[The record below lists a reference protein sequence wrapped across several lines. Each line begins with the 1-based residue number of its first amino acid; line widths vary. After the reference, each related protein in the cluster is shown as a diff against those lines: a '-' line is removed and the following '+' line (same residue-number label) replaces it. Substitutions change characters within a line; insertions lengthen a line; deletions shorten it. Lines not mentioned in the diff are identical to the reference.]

1 MSEETIQADAA
12 ALVAMPVALLAAHL
26 DGVDLDTLNAALEA
40 EQAGPNRKGAI
51 AALGAAISGHPE
63 GAAAAAKAAEGAP
76 SDAPGA
82 PPSSNPAVDGS
93 EADSELLTAGGSIT
107 VALADA
113 PADPDA
119 ISVAP
124 PRPHESLVS
133 QLALRWHE
141 FKDFVRGLEGEVEG
155 ELGAALAFARSHL

>member
-12 ALVAMPVALLAAHL
+12 ALVAMTVADLAAHL
-26 DGVDLDTLNAALEA
+26 DGVDLDTLNAALAA

-51 AALGAAISGHPE
+51 AALQAAIDGHPE
-63 GAAAAAKAAEGAP
+63 NAAAAAAAAE
-76 SDAPGA
+76 D
-82 PPSSNPAVDGS
+82 
-93 EADSELLTAGGSIT
+93 
-107 VALADA
+107 ADA
-113 PADPDA
+113 ATASAPNPDA

-124 PRPHESLVS
+124 PRPHEGLVA
-133 QLALRWHE
+133 QLELRWHE

>member
-51 AALGAAISGHPE
+51 AALQAAIDGHPE
-63 GAAAAAKAAEGAP
+63 NAAAAADAAEGA
-76 SDAPGA
+76 DATTAGA
-82 PPSSNPAVDGS
+82 PNPDGAPLGLINTIA
-93 EADSELLTAGGSIT
+93 EPLE
-107 VALADA
+107 DA

-124 PRPHESLVS
+124 PRPHEGLVA
-133 QLALRWHE
+133 QLELRWHE